1 MNIYFGFIN
10 SIPDLPEAISL
21 RAATVHLSI
30 SLFILS
36 PEPGEICLARTEAAI
51 VSSNLF
57 GMYLMQSY
65 TVILAMVFHVNDA
78 I

>member
-1 MNIYFGFIN
+1 MKIYFGFIS
-10 SIPDLPEAISL
+10 SIPALPEAISL

-51 VSSNLF
+51 VNFKPIWYIFNAIFYSYSSHD
-57 GMYLMQSY
+57 Y
-65 TVILAMVFHVNDA
+65 
-78 I
+78 

>member
-1 MNIYFGFIN
+1 MKIYFGLIS
-10 SIPDLPEAISL
+10 SIPALPEAISL

-57 GMYLMQSY
+57 GMYLMQSS
-65 TVILAMVFHVNDA
+65 TVILATVIYTNDV